1 MEPGSRQEDE
11 RIAMEDD
18 ARGDRSGDGRIAD
31 PLAEIC
37 TRTSTIGYSNSRTR
51 DATKT
56 VFDEGYDCEEVWSH
70 ERLSGLYDGRKSA
83 HGGM

>member
-1 MEPGSRQEDE
+1 MEPRGREEDE

-37 TRTSTIGYSNSRTR
+37 TRASTIRYPSSRSR
-51 DATKT
+51 DTAEA
-56 VFDEGYDCEEVWSH
+56 VFAESHDC
-70 ERLSGLYDGRKSA
+70 
-83 HGGM
+83 